1 MSVGQNLDK
10 IVDEWTHAQY
20 LDSDTYMERM
30 VRTYCFFLETR
41 SAVLCTFWHLTLK
54 VAHWD
59 TFVTEDDF
67 ATLAGAGVSHV
78 RVPIAYW
85 LVSDLPY
92 LSRLS
97 GTGQLR
103 KASRFPPQTQTTT
116 TLRTP
121 SSSWEERSAGW
132 TNTGWRRQWTC
143 IQVNCLSLTSRQ
155 VFQDLVHRMVTTT
168 AAGEA
173 RSVGQQ
179 GTTPKNEPTLTGAD
193 ISGRVC
199 K

>member
-30 VRTYCFFLETR
+30 VSILCVF
-41 SAVLCTFWHLTLK
+41 SNMGVLFCVLFDVK

-92 LSRLS
+92 LLKLS

-103 KASRFPPQTQTTT
+103 KASRFPPQTPTTT
-116 TLRTP
+116 TL
-121 SSSWEERSAGW
+121 
-132 TNTGWRRQWTC
+132 
-143 IQVNCLSLTSRQ
+143 
-155 VFQDLVHRMVTTT
+155 
-168 AAGEA
+168 
-173 RSVGQQ
+173 
-179 GTTPKNEPTLTGAD
+179 
-193 ISGRVC
+193 
-199 K
+199 